1 MGGKS
6 SKSKGP
12 VVDDTP
18 KEIVIELPTTEEW
31 TIETHDADGNKFIK
45 MKTRDDMINLD
56 RNATVQAK
64 FGDVDTD
71 LKEQKKRRGSSM
83 KRRKQITTG
92 EANNAELKES
102 IRQADAETLEIVKL
116 NAEEK
121 KRLSAEFDKNKI
133 SNSTSAL
140 KSIIVDRDT
149 IEAAKQV
156 DQNDVLA
163 TSSSLTEK
171 NKAARQ
177 SIREKLARAKQVAP
191 ALQQA
196 GFEKAKAHA
205 QRTLSEENFNA
216 TPMEKNYCFQPT
228 GRNWERLHVCN
239 ARQAE
244 SQGRSK

>member
-45 MKTRDDMINLD
+45 MKTRDDMITLD

-64 FGDVDTD
+64 FEDVDTD

-177 SIREKLARAKQVAP
+177 SIRENWQELNKSRQHYNKP
-191 ALQQA
+191 ALKRQKRMLRGLCQKRILTQHQWKKLLFPA
-196 GFEKAKAHA
+196 HRSELGKAPCL
-205 QRTLSEENFNA
+205 QRKTS
-216 TPMEKNYCFQPT
+216 
-228 GRNWERLHVCN
+228 
-239 ARQAE
+239 
-244 SQGRSK
+244 